1 MRTVEWLSRTDS
13 TYLRYLFFGGLNV
26 SISFIIYCCGIELG
40 FKYYFANS
48 VAWIVGLIVSFI
60 FNTSY
65 VFKSDYHYK
74 KFILLFVSNIFGLII
89 SMMMLRFFIK
99 SCHINPILSSIITI
113 PCVVTVNFLAAK
125 LIIFKPNMKSVTQC

>member
-48 VAWIVGLIVSFI
+48 IAWIVGLIVSFI

-74 KFILLFVSNIFGLII
+74 KFILLFFSNIFGLIV
-89 SMMMLRFFIK
+89 SMMMLRFFII
-99 SCHINPILSSIITI
+99 SCHINSILASIITI